1 MDRSFSVRS
10 GKNKMGVDKQQAEQ
24 LLKKMLGP
32 QANFRDGQWEAIE
45 AIVCKKKKTL
55 VVQRTGWGKSII
67 YFLGTRML
75 RDRGAGPAVL
85 ISPLLS
91 LMRNQIEMAAK
102 IGIKAESI
110 NSTNEDEWSDI
121 EEKLQKGDCD
131 ILLVSPERLAN
142 PRFSSEIVPS
152 IKGGIGL
159 FVVDEAHCISDW
171 GHDFRPDYRR
181 IVRIVKNLPPNVP
194 VLATTATANERV
206 IRDIQEQLGPD
217 LTILRGPLARAS
229 LRLQNIK
236 LNDQAERLA
245 WLAENLPELPGSGII
260 YCLTIADCKRVAEW
274 LRKQAIDAWEYHSKL
289 NTEER
294 EIREQKLLQNQIK
307 ALVATVALGMGFDK
321 PDLGFVIHYQRPG
334 SLVSYYQQ
342 VGRAGRA
349 VDNAFAILLNGRED
363 DEIQDYFIRSAFP
376 GPEEM
381 LKVLEVIEQ
390 SDRGLTIPAMLSHLN
405 VSKGRIEKCLKLLE
419 VDGAVAR
426 NGSIYFRTA
435 NPWVLDT
442 KRAEMITALRYQELT
457 RIKEFVVTKEC
468 LMEFVA
474 RELDDPYAGPCGK
487 CANCQSPFFTC
498 NLNHDLVLRAVEFLR
513 NDYQIIEPRKQWPSG
528 GIGRWR
534 GRILD
539 DLRNEEGRCLCIY
552 GDAGWGRQV
561 GVDKYQKNR
570 FGDELVSASVDLI
583 KNRWQPQ
590 PSPAWV
596 TAVPSLRRPELVRDF
611 ASRLAEGLGLPF
623 YPVLVKVQD
632 TPAQKNMQNS
642 AQQALNVAD
651 AFSVRGSCPNGPV
664 LLIDDLV
671 DSRWTL
677 TVCGALLREA
687 GSGPVHPFA
696 LATAAGGG
704 DLE

>member
-1 MDRSFSVRS
+1 
-10 GKNKMGVDKQQAEQ
+10 MGVDKQQAKQ

-32 QANFRDGQWEAIE
+32 EADFRDGQWEAIE
-45 AIVCKKKKTL
+45 TIVCKKKKTL
-55 VVQRTGWGKSII
+55 VVQRTGWGKSIV
-67 YFLGTRML
+67 YFLATRIL
-75 RDRGAGPAVL
+75 RDQGAVPTVL

-102 IGIKAESI
+102 IGIRAESI
-110 NSTNEDEWSDI
+110 NSTNEEEWTDV
-121 EEKLQKGDCD
+121 EEKLKKGACD
-131 ILLVSPERLAN
+131 VLLVSPERLAN
-142 PRFSSEIVPS
+142 SRFLSETLPS

-206 IRDIQEQLGPD
+206 VKDIQDQLGPD

-229 LRLQNIK
+229 LRLQNIQ

-245 WLAENLPELPGSGII
+245 WLVENLPKLPGSGII

-274 LRKQAIDAWEYHSKL
+274 LRTQEIEVLEYHSKL
-289 NTEER
+289 TSEER
-294 EIREQKLLQNQIK
+294 EAREQKLLQNQIK

-342 VGRAGRA
+342 IGRAGRA
-349 VDNAFAILLNGRED
+349 VDNAFAVLLNGRED
-363 DEIQDYFIRSAFP
+363 DEIQDYFIRTAFP
-376 GPEEM
+376 GPREM
-381 LKVLEVIEQ
+381 LGVLEAIEQ
-390 SDRGLTIPAMLSHLN
+390 SDQGLTIPAMLSRLN
-405 VSKGRIEKCLKLLE
+405 ISKGRLEKCLKLLE
-419 VDGAVAR
+419 VEGAVAR
-426 NGSIYFRTA
+426 NGGIYFRTA

-442 KRAEMITALRYQELT
+442 KRAEKVTELRYQELKI
-457 RIKEFVVTKEC
+457 IKEFVITKEC
-468 LMEFVA
+468 LMEFIA

-487 CANCQSPFFTC
+487 CANCQSPFFTTS
-498 NLNHDLVLRAVEFLR
+498 LNQELVSKAVEFLCR
-513 NDYQIIEPRKQWPSG
+513 DYQIIEPRKQWPPG

-534 GRILD
+534 GRIPD
-539 DLRNEEGRCLCIY
+539 NLRNEEGRSLCIY

-561 GVDKYQKNR
+561 GIDKYQNNR
-570 FGDELVSASVDLI
+570 FGDELVSAAVDLI

-590 PSPAWV
+590 PPPSWV

-611 ASRLAEGLGLPF
+611 ARRLAEGLGLPF
-623 YPVLVKVQD
+623 YPVLVKVKD
-632 TPAQKNMQNS
+632 TPEQKNMQNS
-642 AQQALNVAD
+642 TQQARNVAD
-651 AFSVRGSCPNGPV
+651 AFQVKGSCPGGAV
-664 LLIDDLV
+664 LLVDDLV

-687 GSGPVHPFA
+687 GSGPVHPFV